1 MAHDQ
6 QLRLVAE
13 LVDQV
18 DEPAQVDVVEGRLDL
33 VEDVEGRG
41 PGPEDGEQEGQRG
54 QRTLTARE
62 Q

>member
-6 QLRLVAE
+6 QLHFVAE

-18 DEPAQVDVVEGRLDL
+18 DEPAEVHVVEGRLDL
-33 VEDVEGRG
+33 VEDVEGRR
-41 PGPEDGEQEGQRG
+41 PGPEHGEQEGQGG
-54 QRTLTARE
+54 QRPLTPRE

>member
-6 QLRLVAE
+6 QLCLVTE
-13 LVDQV
+13 LLDEV

-33 VEDVEGRG
+33 VQDVEGRG
-41 PGPEDGEQEGQRG
+41 PGPEDGEQEGQGG
-54 QRTLTARE
+54 QRPLTPGE